1 MEEKHMSWTKRG
13 VALVLLL
20 LFVVSTS
27 IVLGAPAQR
36 NNKQT
41 VGRSGSARA
50 ASSTAT
56 LIGRCI
62 KMGVKSTGSLG
73 IGENTNP
80 GIQYDDSCS
89 GTFNDAYDFLT
100 PGTPYEGISVNA
112 DNVSYVEWNTDPFY
126 PGLAIDSN
134 QSLIDKSGIAY
145 LGETWDKRVIQQS
158 ENAKFVMVNDIRF
171 NNYSK
176 FIEIKTSI
184 TPKSNIAEMYVG
196 RAIDSDAV
204 VSGDDSSATNNALGY
219 STIGSD
225 FLVFSETTSSKY
237 VMGYYTGEETNVKA
251 GISGGWDNNSKAY
264 YSAPNDGNGDN
275 TIGIVKKFLSVNTG
289 TTVSFSYAYIFGK
302 SAYRSGKMAIDLGIG
317 GGTPGKTPGCGS
329 TPSCAPVDIGSAVM
343 TNTPGGPTY
352 TAEATDTPFPTN
364 TPAGPTSTYTPV
376 PPTSTFTPV
385 PPTATRTPVPP
396 TATATATAT
405 LMATATSTPSVQTIT
420 FATPPNK
427 LEGGASFSLAATS
440 SVGGTVT
447 YSSSTTAVCTV
458 TSAGV
463 VSMLTYGDCTITAN
477 AAAITVSGV
486 SYAAAAP
493 VTRTFTV
500 NAVQTIVFPTPADKI
515 YTAPD
520 YNLTATT
527 NSGLALSFT
536 SSTSSVCTVT
546 TSGTVDLIGPGTC
559 TITAAQAGGLSGGKP
574 YASASVTKSF
584 EVTAPGQTITVPTL
598 PEWYTYN
605 GDEITLTGTSSSG
618 LPVTYTSTT
627 PLVCTVVGNK
637 LKVVGPG
644 KCSIKISQPGG
655 TTGGV
660 TYGAAPDVTRE
671 FFISDS
677 TATPT
682 KTSTP
687 TRTFTATKTPTPIPF
702 LLKKGAVG
710 ASFVLGLLQNGTL
723 VTWGM
728 NREFQANIPPCC
740 GSGITDV
747 AVGTNFALALKGGKV
762 YGWGA
767 NTKKQIT
774 FPQTTAKDI
783 VSIAAGGSHGMAL
796 TKKGLVYAWGDA
808 GYKQT
813 TIPKG
818 LKDVVSIAAGKAH
831 SLVVKKDGTVV
842 AWGANESG
850 QTKVPAGLKTVVQVA
865 GGLDHSLAL
874 KKDGTVVGWGGNAFN
889 QSTTPPGTVDM
900 KQVSAGNQF
909 SLAVKKDGTVFGW
922 GRNDNN
928 VYVIPPEYTDI
939 YTVAAGYANTIL
951 GLRNGRII
959 VLGDQTNDVAVSRT
973 PTRTA
978 TPTP

>member
-1 MEEKHMSWTKRG
+1 MSWTKRG

-36 NNKQT
+36 NNQQT

-50 ASSTAT
+50 ANSTAI
-56 LIGRCI
+56 LAGRCI
-62 KMGVKSTGSLG
+62 KIGVKSTGSLG
-73 IGENTNP
+73 VGGNTNP
-80 GIQYDDSCS
+80 GIQYDDSCT
-89 GTFNDAYDFLT
+89 GTFSDDYDFLT

-112 DNVSYVEWNTDPFY
+112 DNTNYTDWNDSYGAASP
-126 PGLAIDSN
+126 IDSN
-134 QSLIDKSGIAY
+134 QSMVDKSGIAY
-145 LGETWDKRVIQQS
+145 GGETWDKRVIQQS

-184 TPKSNIAEMYVG
+184 TPKSNIAELYVG

-204 VSGDDSSATNNALGY
+204 VSGDDSSGTNNALGY
-219 STIGSD
+219 STIGND

-237 VMGYYTGEETNVKA
+237 VMGYYTGEENNVKA
-251 GISGGWDNNSKAY
+251 GIAYEWTSNSKDY
-264 YSAPNDGNGDN
+264 YAAPNAGNGDN
-275 TIGIVKKFLSVNTG
+275 TIGITKKFLSVNTG
-289 TTVSFSYAYIFGK
+289 TTVTFTYAYIFGR
-302 SAYRSGKMAIDLGIG
+302 SAYRSSKMAVDLGIG
-317 GGTPGKTPGCGS
+317 GGTSGKTPGCGS

-364 TPAGPTSTYTPV
+364 TPAGPTST
-376 PPTSTFTPV
+376 FTPV
-385 PPTATRTPVPP
+385 PPTATRTSVPP

-405 LMATATSTPSVQTIT
+405 PLATATSTPSVQTIT

-463 VSMLTYGDCTITAN
+463 VTMLTFGDCTITAN

-527 NSGLALSFT
+527 NSGLALSYT
-536 SSTSSVCTVT
+536 SSTPAVCTVT

-627 PLVCTVVGNK
+627 PLVCTVVGTK

-655 TTGGV
+655 TIGGV
-660 TYGAAPDVTRE
+660 TYGAAPDVVRE

-687 TRTFTATKTPTPIPF
+687 TRTFTPTKTPTPIPF

-796 TKKGLVYAWGDA
+796 TSKGLVYAWGDA

-959 VLGDQTNDVAVSRT
+959 VLGDQTNGIDASRT
-973 PTRTA
+973 PTKTA

>member
-36 NNKQT
+36 NNQQT

-50 ASSTAT
+50 ANSTAI
-56 LIGRCI
+56 LAGRCI
-62 KMGVKSTGSLG
+62 KIGVKSTGSLG
-73 IGENTNP
+73 VGGNTNP
-80 GIQYDDSCS
+80 GIQYDD
-89 GTFNDAYDFLT
+89 
-100 PGTPYEGISVNA
+100 
-112 DNVSYVEWNTDPFY
+112 
-126 PGLAIDSN
+126 
-134 QSLIDKSGIAY
+134 
-145 LGETWDKRVIQQS
+145 
-158 ENAKFVMVNDIRF
+158 AKFVMVNDIRF

-184 TPKSNIAEMYVG
+184 TPKSNIAELYVG

-204 VSGDDSSATNNALGY
+204 VSGDDSSGTNNALGY
-219 STIGSD
+219 STIGND

-237 VMGYYTGEETNVKA
+237 VMGYYTGEENNVKA
-251 GISGGWDNNSKAY
+251 GIAYEWTSNSKDY
-264 YSAPNDGNGDN
+264 YAAPNAGNGDN
-275 TIGIVKKFLSVNTG
+275 TIGITKKFLSVNTG
-289 TTVSFSYAYIFGK
+289 TTVTFTYAYIFGR
-302 SAYRSGKMAIDLGIG
+302 SAYRSSKMAVDLGIG
-317 GGTPGKTPGCGS
+317 GGTSGKTPGCGS

-364 TPAGPTSTYTPV
+364 TPAGPTST
-376 PPTSTFTPV
+376 FTPV
-385 PPTATRTPVPP
+385 PPTATRTSVPP

-405 LMATATSTPSVQTIT
+405 PLATATSTPSVQTIT

-427 LEGGASFSLAATS
+427 LEGGASF
-440 SVGGTVT
+440 
-447 YSSSTTAVCTV
+447 
-458 TSAGV
+458 
-463 VSMLTYGDCTITAN
+463 TAN

-527 NSGLALSFT
+527 NSGLALSYT
-536 SSTSSVCTVT
+536 SSTPAVCTVT

-627 PLVCTVVGNK
+627 PLVCTVVGTK

-655 TTGGV
+655 TIGGV
-660 TYGAAPDVTRE
+660 TYGAAPDVVRE

-687 TRTFTATKTPTPIPF
+687 TRTFTPTPIPF
-702 LLKKGAVG
+702 LLKKCAVG

-723 VTWGM
+723 VTRGM

-796 TKKGLVYAWGDA
+796 TSKGLVYAWGDA

-874 KKDGTVVGWGGNAFN
+874 KKDGKVVGWGGNAFN
-889 QSTTPPGTVDM
+889 QSTTPFGTVDM

-959 VLGDQTNDVAVSRT
+959 VLGDQTNGIDASRT
-973 PTRTA
+973 PTKTA